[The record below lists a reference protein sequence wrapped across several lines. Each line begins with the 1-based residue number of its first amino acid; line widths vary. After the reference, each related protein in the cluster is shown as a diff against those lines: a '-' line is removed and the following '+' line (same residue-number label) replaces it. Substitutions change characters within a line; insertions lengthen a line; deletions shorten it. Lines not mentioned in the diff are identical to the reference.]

1 MIILPAI
8 DIHNGNC
15 VRLLKGDFNTSHVV
29 ADSYMDTAKKFEKS
43 GAEWIHMVDLDG
55 AKSGKPVNTDIFID
69 VAKNTSLKVEV
80 GGGIRNFESVEHY
93 INNGISRV
101 ILGSIA
107 LKDPEFVK
115 QCVDKFGEKVA
126 VGIDAKNDLVAVEG
140 WLQCSEVNFIDLAR
154 EMASVGVSDIIYTDI
169 SKDGTLEGV
178 SAENLD
184 LLNKSV
190 DCNITAS
197 GGVHNMDDIVKC
209 SDMKLYGTI
218 CGKSLYER
226 TLNLKEAIDY
236 CRGVYNAC

>member
-15 VRLLKGDFNTSHVV
+15 VRLLKGDFNTSHIV

-115 QCVDKFGEKVA
+115 QCVDKFGEKIA

-209 SDMKLYGTI
+209 SNMKLYGTI
-218 CGKSLYER
+218 CGKSLYEG
-226 TLNLKEAIDY
+226 TLDLKEAIDY
-236 CRGVYNAC
+236 CRGV

>member
-1 MIILPAI
+1 MLQ
-8 DIHNGNC
+8 
-15 VRLLKGDFNTSHVV
+15 
-29 ADSYMDTAKKFEKS
+29 
-43 GAEWIHMVDLDG
+43 
-55 AKSGKPVNTDIFID
+55 
-69 VAKNTSLKVEV
+69 KNTSLKVEV
-80 GGGIRNFESVEHY
+80 GGGIRNFESVEYY

-115 QCVDKFGEKVA
+115 QCVDKFGEKIA

-209 SDMKLYGTI
+209 NDMKLYGTI
-218 CGKSLYER
+218 CGKSLYEG

-236 CRGVYNAC
+236 CRGV